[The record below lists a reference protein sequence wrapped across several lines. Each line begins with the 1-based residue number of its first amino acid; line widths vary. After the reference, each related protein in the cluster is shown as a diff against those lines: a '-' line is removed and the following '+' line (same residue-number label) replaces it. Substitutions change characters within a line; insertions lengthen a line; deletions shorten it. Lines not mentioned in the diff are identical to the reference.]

1 MPLYRITAVQTALN
15 KGTRLERGMSVV
27 VNSNYYPGPDK
38 YYPIAGNKEINDAW
52 MRAYGMDLDK
62 CGFLS
67 SYYLQ
72 ADMIDNEEP
81 SGANGKNSSL
91 LRKVFTTLL
100 GGG

>member
-1 MPLYRITAVQTALN
+1 
-15 KGTRLERGMSVV
+15 
-27 VNSNYYPGPDK
+27 
-38 YYPIAGNKEINDAW
+38 
-52 MRAYGMDLDK
+52 MRAYGVDLAK

-81 SGANGKNSSL
+81 SGANEKNSSL
-91 LRKVFTTLL
+91 LRKVFSALL